1 MALSIVITDQELKET
16 SGLLGGLD
24 EVLWPGETD
33 WEKIREEADRQVKNS
48 LTQSGLD
55 PADIADDDEALKYAI
70 IYKALEVMFF
80 GLIKNEGDTWQLRSE
95 KANERYQENIRQ
107 AIITLT
113 TGAEVRVGQG
123 RAIR

>member
-55 PADIADDDEALKYAI
+55 PDDIADDDEALKYAI